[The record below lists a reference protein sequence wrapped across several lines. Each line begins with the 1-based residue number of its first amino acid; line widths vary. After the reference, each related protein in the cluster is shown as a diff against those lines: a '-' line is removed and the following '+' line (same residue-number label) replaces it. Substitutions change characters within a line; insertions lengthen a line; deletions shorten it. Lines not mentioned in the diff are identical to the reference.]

1 MRIESCLGPDVERSR
16 KMRTLKTKLG
26 VAVLAVAGG
35 GFLLA
40 AVPAKAQNVMA
51 SDEAAGFLVFPKI
64 IVQASGGSGGLGIDT
79 LIQITNV
86 SEADSPVTVHCWY
99 INANSRCDATGAV
112 CQTNADCGGTQCV
125 QGWVPNNFEFELTN
139 EHPIGWSVLQGRNL
153 PPTQPDSLATGNVPA
168 VLEVPFRGELK
179 CVQVD
184 GPDGAPS
191 ARNDLKGEATI
202 ITVQAPPAGGT
213 PPRMH
218 ASAYNAV
225 GFQADPE
232 ADQSGD
238 VDDPLCLGGL
248 PGGAP
253 AGTECAM
260 TYAPCP
266 NVLIFDHFFEG
277 AEAPAGGVVQTD
289 LTLVPCSQA
298 LNQTFPD
305 FRFSAPPQVVA
316 QMLVYNEF
324 EQRFSTS
331 TRVQCYNNTRLA
343 DIDTRPG
350 SADDVFSVF
359 AAGVQGTQTGQTRI
373 RGVTGPVAATGYGLI
388 GVAQEFY
395 STAIGSPADASDAFN
410 LHADIGFRGEFDA
423 VYGVN
428 GFVTP
433 GP

>member
-1 MRIESCLGPDVERSR
+1 
-16 KMRTLKTKLG
+16 MRTLKTKLG
-26 VAVLAVAGG
+26 VAAFALAGG
-35 GFLLA
+35 AFLLLMA
-40 AVPAKAQNVMA
+40 GPAKAQNVMA

-64 IVQASGGSGGLGIDT
+64 IAQESGGAGGLGIDT

-86 SEADSPVTVHCWY
+86 SENDSPVTLHCWY
-99 INANSRCDATGAV
+99 VNANSRCDATGAV
-112 CQTNADCGGTQCV
+112 CQTNAECGGPPCV
-125 QGWVPNNFEFELTN
+125 PGWVPNNFAFELTN

-153 PPTQPDSLATGNVPA
+153 SPLQTETLALGSIPA
-168 VLEVPFRGELK
+168 VLETPFQGELK

-202 ITVQAPPAGGT
+202 ITVQAPPAAGV

-218 ASAYNAV
+218 SSTYNAI
-225 GFQADPE
+225 GFQADEE
-232 ADQSGD
+232 ASQSAD

-266 NVLIFDHFFEG
+266 NVLIFNHFFEG
-277 AEAPAGGVVQTD
+277 AEAAPGGVVQTE

-305 FRFSAPPQVVA
+305 FRVSAPPQVVA

-350 SADDVFSVF
+350 TSDDVFSVF
-359 AAGVQGTQTGQTRI
+359 AAGVQGTLTGQTRI

-395 STAIGSPADASDAFN
+395 STVLGGPVDASDAFN

-428 GFVTP
+428 GFITP

>member
-1 MRIESCLGPDVERSR
+1 MHVDSCLGPDVERSR
-16 KMRTLKTKLG
+16 MMRTLKTKLG
-26 VAVLAVAGG
+26 VVVLAFAGG
-35 GFLLA
+35 LSLVA
-40 AVPAKAQNVMA
+40 AVTPAKAQNVMA

-64 IVQASGGSGGLGIDT
+64 IVQASAGPGTFGADT

-86 SEADSPVTVHCWY
+86 SESDSPVTVHCWY
-99 INANSRCDATGAV
+99 VNANSRCDATGPV
-112 CQTNADCGGTQCV
+112 CTTNAECNGTQCV
-125 QGWVPNNFEFELTN
+125 QGWVPNDFEIQLTN
-139 EHPIGWSVLQGRNL
+139 EHPIGWSVLQGRDL
-153 PPTQPDSLATGNVPA
+153 PPTQTETLALGDVPG

-179 CVQVD
+179 CLQVD
-184 GPDGAPS
+184 DPEGPPS

-202 ITVQAPPAGGT
+202 IGVQAPPSD
-213 PPRMH
+213 PPRMYA
-218 ASAYNAV
+218 ASYNAI

-232 ADQSGD
+232 AAQSDD
-238 VDDPLCLGGL
+238 VDSPLCLGGL

-253 AGTECAM
+253 GGTTCAM

-277 AEAPAGGVVQTD
+277 AEAPGGDVVQTD

-298 LNQTFPD
+298 LNQTYRD
-305 FRFSAPPQVVA
+305 FRVSAPPQVVA

-350 SADDVFSVF
+350 PTDDVFSVF
-359 AAGVQGTQTGQTRI
+359 SAGVQGTRTGQTRI
-373 RGVTGPVAATGYGLI
+373 RGVTGPVSATGYGLI

-395 STAIGSPADASDAFN
+395 SAAIGAPVDASDAFN

-428 GFVTP
+428 GFILP
-433 GP
+433 P

>member
-1 MRIESCLGPDVERSR
+1 MRI
-16 KMRTLKTKLG
+16 LKTKLG

-35 GFLLA
+35 VFLLA
-40 AVPAKAQNVMA
+40 SAPVKAQNVMA

-64 IVQASGGSGGLGIDT
+64 IVQESGGSGGLGIDT

-86 SEADSPVTVHCWY
+86 SEANSPVTVHCWY
-99 INANSRCDATGAV
+99 INANSRCDATGPV
-112 CQTNADCGGTQCV
+112 CRTNADCNGTQCV

-153 PPTQPDSLATGNVPA
+153 PPAQTDSLATGSIPP
-168 VLEVPFRGELK
+168 VLELPFQGELK
-179 CVQVD
+179 CLQVD
-184 GPDGAPS
+184 GPDGPPS

-202 ITVQAPPAGGT
+202 ISVQAPPGAGV
-213 PPRMH
+213 PPVMH
-218 ASAYNAV
+218 ASSYNAI
-225 GFQADPE
+225 GFE
-232 ADQSGD
+232 ADVEATQSSD
-238 VDDPLCLGGL
+238 VDAPLCLGGL
-248 PGGAP
+248 PAGAP
-253 AGTECAM
+253 AGTACAM

-266 NVLIFDHFFEG
+266 NVLILDHFFEG
-277 AEAPAGGVVQTD
+277 AEAAPGSVVQTD
-289 LTLVPCSQA
+289 LTLVPCSEA

-305 FRFSAPPQVVA
+305 FRTSAPPQVVA

-331 TRVQCYNNTRLA
+331 TRVQCYNNTRLS

-350 SADDVFSVF
+350 PGDDQFSVF
-359 AAGVQGTQTGQTRI
+359 AAGVQGTLTGQTRI
-373 RGVTGPVAATGYGLI
+373 RGVTGPVAANGYGLI
-388 GVAQEFY
+388 GVAEEFY
-395 STAIGSPADASDAFN
+395 GPSLGSRAVASDAFN
-410 LHADIGFRGEFDA
+410 LHADVGFRGEFDA

>member
-1 MRIESCLGPDVERSR
+1 
-16 KMRTLKTKLG
+16 MRTPKTKLG
-26 VAVLAVAGG
+26 VAVLALAGG
-35 GFLLA
+35 AALLVA
-40 AVPAKAQNVMA
+40 AGPAKAQNVMA

-64 IVQASGGSGGLGIDT
+64 IVQESGGSGGLGIDT

-86 SEADSPVTVHCWY
+86 SESDSPVTVHCWY
-99 INANSRCDATGAV
+99 INANKRCDATGAV
-112 CQTNADCGGTQCV
+112 CQSNAECFGTQCV
-125 QGWVPNNFEFELTN
+125 QGWVPNNFEFDLTM

-153 PPTQPDSLATGNVPA
+153 PVTQVDTVATGSIPA
-168 VLEVPFRGELK
+168 VLETPFRGELK

-202 ITVQAPPAGGT
+202 ISVQAPPAGGT

-218 ASAYNAV
+218 ASAYNAI
-225 GFQADPE
+225 GFQADTE
-232 ADQSGD
+232 AAQSGG

-253 AGTECAM
+253 AGTNCAM

-277 AEAPAGGVVQTD
+277 AEGPNGGVVQTD

-305 FRFSAPPQVVA
+305 FRVSAPPQVVA

-331 TRVQCYNNTRLA
+331 TGVQCYNNTRLA

-350 SADDVFSVF
+350 SGDDVFSVF
-359 AAGVQGTQTGQTRI
+359 AAGVQGTLTGQTRI
-373 RGVTGPVAATGYGLI
+373 RGVTGPVSPSGYGLI

-395 STAIGSPADASDAFN
+395 STAVGAPADASDAFN